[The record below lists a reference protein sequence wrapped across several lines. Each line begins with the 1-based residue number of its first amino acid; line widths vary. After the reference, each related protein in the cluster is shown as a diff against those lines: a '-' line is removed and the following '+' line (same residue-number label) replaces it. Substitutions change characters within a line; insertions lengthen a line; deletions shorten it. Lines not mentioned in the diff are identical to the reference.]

1 LRCRV
6 FHRRGAKYAKDL
18 LNTKLFLQSSKY
30 LIYNIIL
37 ADNQCGNK
45 FVFLL
50 FNLLTYMVPKGGELY
65 PEVVWKTVITLQD
78 ILVIY
83 KGDMA
88 CRAS

>member
-1 LRCRV
+1 MVINV
-6 FHRRGAKYAKDL
+6 FFYY
-18 LNTKLFLQSSKY
+18 S
-30 LIYNIIL
+30 
-37 ADNQCGNK
+37 
-45 FVFLL
+45 
-50 FNLLTYMVPKGGELY
+50 NLVTYMIMLVWRLH